1 MVTTRANKSR
11 EEQIHGKVHVTNS
24 KRHATKQ
31 HKTANPKQP
40 RTDTLDDQAK
50 SEATAKMY
58 QLLSRLSSNSSTI
71 CPSQIARGLN
81 QDCPARYPDWR
92 GMMNFTR
99 ELVWAEVRKGRVEVT
114 QGGEVRK
121 WQDRNTLKGPIRV
134 RRGEK
139 WGDETSVS

>member
-1 MVTTRANKSR
+1 
-11 EEQIHGKVHVTNS
+11 
-24 KRHATKQ
+24 
-31 HKTANPKQP
+31 
-40 RTDTLDDQAK
+40 
-50 SEATAKMY
+50 
-58 QLLSRLSSNSSTI
+58 
-71 CPSQIARGLN
+71 
-81 QDCPARYPDWR
+81 
-92 GMMNFTR
+92 MMNFTR